1 MCRRIITSGKRR
13 GTGNYTRHRMAR
25 MTKHIFPT
33 LGDRDTATITPRDIF
48 SAVNPIWG
56 KLQTA
61 PRMLDEISAVIGQAM
76 AVDER
81 RFQRG
86 NPAPITRKMLKQGV
100 SRTLNH
106 MAPCLGNRPLPCMPS
121 RRPATIRRRMRCGSG
136 CCAARHAPMK
146 FLVLCGRKLRRT
158 PSVGNRLDRNWTKLR
173 EPQAHFTIPG
183 HPRGYCNYTYLSI

>member
-1 MCRRIITSGKRR
+1 MPTSPTVRSSARNVQAHHDKWQATRNR
-13 GTGNYTRHRMAR
+13 DYTRDRMAR

-100 SRTLNH
+100 SRTLNQ

-121 RRPATIRRRMRCGSG
+121 C
-136 CCAARHAPMK
+136 
-146 FLVLCGRKLRRT
+146 
-158 PSVGNRLDRNWTKLR
+158 
-173 EPQAHFTIPG
+173 
-183 HPRGYCNYTYLSI
+183 